1 MIHILTDETAKKEID
16 SIITKIN
23 KFISTREY
31 SGVVLGVSGG
41 IDSAVVLALLVKSIP
56 KENILALIL
65 PERDSSKE
73 SVKDAILVC
82 NHFGVEYKIESVTK
96 VLKALGTYSLFPPSW
111 LFPRKIV
118 ESYSKSRWNRY
129 EDPYILD
136 LQNKGDELFFKGM
149 AYYRSKHRARMLKM
163 YFEAEK
169 RNYCVFGTTNKT
181 EDMLGLYVKWGDNA
195 VDFEPI
201 VHLYK
206 SEVYTIAKY
215 LDIPEK
221 ILKKPPTPDLVPGIN
236 DEDAFKMSYLEI
248 DEVLEKI
255 ENGTVEDNEKFQRIL
270 KIIELSKKYRLMYTS
285 KDL

>member
-1 MIHILTDETAKKEID
+1 MITETTAKNEIN
-16 SIITKIN
+16 SIIAKIR

-41 IDSAVVLALLVKSIP
+41 IDSAVVLALLVRSLP

-73 SVKDAILVC
+73 STKDGIVVCKYFNVK
-82 NHFGVEYKIESVTK
+82 YKIYFVSK
-96 VLKALGTYSLFPPSW
+96 ILKALGSYSLFPPSK
-111 LFPRKIV
+111 LFLRKVV
-118 ESYSKSRWNRY
+118 EKYSKNRWERY

-136 LQNKGDELFFKGM
+136 LQNKGDELFLKGM

-181 EDMLGLYVKWGDNA
+181 EDLLGLYVKWGDNA

-201 VHLYK
+201 SHLYK
-206 SEVYTIAKY
+206 SEVYTIARY
-215 LDIPEK
+215 LDIPDK
-221 ILKKPPTPDLVPGIN
+221 IIKKPPTPDLVPGIN
-236 DEDAFKMSYLEI
+236 DEDAFKMRYLEVDKI
-248 DEVLEKI
+248 LENI
-255 ENGTVEDNEKFQRIL
+255 ENGIIENNEKYQRIL
-270 KIIELSKKYRLMYTS
+270 KIIELSKKYRLLYTS